1 MIYSINNRKQAN
13 KLIIKKIQSYLKK
26 HPELRFNQMLFNL
39 GIVTEDADFYIES
52 EETLN
57 KLRNI
62 EEREKQW
69 L

>member
-62 EEREKQW
+62 EEREKQ
-69 L
+69 